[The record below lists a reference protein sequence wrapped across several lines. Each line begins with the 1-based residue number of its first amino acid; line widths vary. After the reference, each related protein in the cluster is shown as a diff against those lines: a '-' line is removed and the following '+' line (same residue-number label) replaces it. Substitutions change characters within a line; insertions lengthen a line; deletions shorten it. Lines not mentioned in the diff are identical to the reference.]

1 MGIPIFL
8 KTPRPSTAMWKRLIW
23 FLAAVTSTAAASGNA
38 DTPHFTADEI
48 AIYRDFLLHYPEQPS
63 EMIGMQEYTV
73 RFIETYAFGDE
84 PNPPKLNLE
93 TPAYSSR
100 QLPPEVMELTTEDAV
115 TTRAAAERKPIYPQL
130 GSCPIADVH
139 IGRLGAGSIIRAACR
154 RQRRWVLR
162 ALAYIP
168 PRRLHPPTAVSSA
181 AGRSANAAQ
190 APACRGR
197 MNSGT

>member
-1 MGIPIFL
+1 MMGIPIFL

-23 FLAAVTSTAAASGNA
+23 FLAAVTATVAASGNA
-38 DTPHFTADEI
+38 DTPAFTADEI

-100 QLPPEVMELTTEDAV
+100 QLPPEVMKLTTEDAV
-115 TTRAAAERKPIYPQL
+115 TTRAEAERKPIYPQL
-130 GSCPIADVH
+130 K
-139 IGRLGAGSIIRAACR
+139 GRLKLSEIAFDSKHEHAAF
-154 RQRRWVLR
+154 V
-162 ALAYIP
+162 Y
-168 PRRLHPPTAVSSA
+168 SSMQ
-181 AGRSANAAQ
+181 GK
-190 APACRGR
+190 GGT
-197 MNSGT
+197 SGTVIYELRQGQWRRKAILNFRIA